1 MLKFS
6 FRNKQFYPLMLLLF
20 IFLRICLDKVLTFHP
35 YKENIDFII
44 PFLIFSS
51 QSLIGFIIHL
61 FYSKKKLVKERT
73 NSKNYSRMKDDITVK
88 SNKSSKTL
96 GSEKKKL
103 LLLFFASFFNFI
115 GCIIR
120 SDDVVNFG
128 TKEENN
134 SLLEIRVR
142 SIQIIISAL
151 LCLYTIRLNIYN
163 HQKLSLIIIS
173 FFLFVLIIIEL
184 YISTNILYK
193 ILAFLISSTSC
204 LFRAFL
210 DVSEKYLLDFEFVDI
225 IKILIY
231 EGLIG
236 VFFYI
241 FYFIS
246 NKAYLI
252 HAKNILNQM
261 SEFNW
266 SFASFILLIIIYIFI
281 SGFRNA
287 YRVTTNKY
295 YSPMS
300 RALFES
306 TLDPLLFLYNTLTFN
321 KKDEYIGYWIY
332 FSFVLICLII
342 IAFFSLV
349 YNDFI
354 ILYCC
359 GLQHDTYSEIT
370 GRLYSQELNKIDD
383 FFESNEASWQNP
395 EEKDGVVI
403 ELKDQYLVKLKE

>member
-1 MLKFS
+1 M
-6 FRNKQFYPLMLLLF
+6 
-20 IFLRICLDKVLTFHP
+20 I
-35 YKENIDFII
+35 
-44 PFLIFSS
+44 
-51 QSLIGFIIHL
+51 
-61 FYSKKKLVKERT
+61 
-73 NSKNYSRMKDDITVK
+73 
-88 SNKSSKTL
+88 
-96 GSEKKKL
+96 
-103 LLLFFASFFNFI
+103 FASFFNFI
-115 GCIIR
+115 GAIIR
-120 SDDVVNFG
+120 SDDVINFG

-142 SIQIIISAL
+142 SIQIIISSL
-151 LCLYTIRLNIYN
+151 LCYYALKFNIYK
-163 HQKLSLIIIS
+163 HQKLSLYIIS
-173 FFLFVLIIIEL
+173 FFLLVIIIVEF
-184 YISTNILYK
+184 YISINIPYK
-193 ILAFLISSTSC
+193 IFALFFSSMSC
-204 LFRAFL
+204 LFRSFL
-210 DVSEKYLLDFEFVDI
+210 DVSEKYLFDYNYVN
-225 IKILIY
+225 ILKMMIY

-236 VFFYI
+236 LFLYLIYFFSNKSYQNHGI
-241 FYFIS
+241 YFI
-246 NKAYLI
+246 NDIKGFDWDLI
-252 HAKNILNQM
+252 
-261 SEFNW
+261 
-266 SFASFILLIIIYIFI
+266 SFLLLIILYLII

-332 FSFVLICLII
+332 FSFVMICLII

-370 GRLYSQELNKIDD
+370 SRLYSQEHNKIDD